1 MMRNGHCIT
10 AIGRFCEI
18 IALRNFYDVE
28 HAFCKVL
35 ADNGQDFFLDRAG
48 FNIKLPNNRQFD

>member
-1 MMRNGHCIT
+1 MMRLPKVRLLWRDD
-10 AIGRFCEI
+10 A

-48 FNIKLPNNRQFD
+48 FNIKLPNNRQFG